1 MRWPPNLMIHLQA
14 IHPVHSTCLF
24 LLASAAGLAAHAST
38 SYPAMTLFLRFAVLC
53 CCVIQVGG
61 DRSFDPTVYQH
72 NLVINRQQQVDSLQ
86 RSYVGSGDILAFHPG
101 GGHVP
106 K

>member
-1 MRWPPNLMIHLQA
+1 
-14 IHPVHSTCLF
+14 V
-24 LLASAAGLAAHAST
+24 
-38 SYPAMTLFLRFAVLC
+38 LRLAVLL
-53 CCVIQVGG
+53 CVIQVGG

-72 NLVINRQQQVDSLQ
+72 NLVVNRQQQVDSLQ

-101 GGHVP
+101 GGRHVP